1 MATTKMSPKRK
12 KLVLQIASLLY
23 RSRGYEQKEGFDFSR
38 SGHPMERECWNT
50 ALDVIA
56 QFRSWALFAPRLRKL
71 TAEEWGKLENGQLSE
86 EYVL

>member
-1 MATTKMSPKRK
+1 MTTAKLSPKRK
-12 KLVLQIASLLY
+12 KQVLEIANLLY

-56 QFRSWALFAPRLRKL
+56 QFRSWALFAPRLGKL
-71 TAEEWGKLENGQLSE
+71 TAEEWGKLENGMLPE
-86 EYVL
+86 EYAL

>member
-23 RSRGYEQKEGFDFSR
+23 RNRGYEREEGFDFSR